1 MNLYTRPTK
10 FEIELFINNKLEK
23 KFEAEPPGM
32 FSKTVTSSATLN
44 EEIDFGKKKE
54 EEKDESKNKKLKK
67 NKIEDDEKKTLL
79 GDKNNN
85 ENDDEDE
92 ENNIKEKP
100 QEKEKE
106 KNFIDN
112 ELIEGVILLKTE
124 WEGRA
129 PDLPPT
135 KIEDKLEL
143 VNKQLEFKEF
153 IKKEYDIDYP
163 FDVNDPRNVASVQEM
178 KKEKLELMLKV
189 YYKEYLL
196 TYYDIYSKRHE
207 LLLKRLSKQSL
218 DKKRFPILESQI
230 EKSKELMEI
239 LEEIKEDEKNFSIEE
254 ETQWQKRV
262 KKSLEELKKKH
273 KGRILTDE
281 EYINYQKDKIAAMKK
296 DQVLRGAAGYFQIVS
311 QAEIIDNPVMLFK
324 EFFIRVFTR
333 SRKLAPIRVKPSPV
347 NIEKADKIKINI
359 HIVKGYNIP
368 IRINTPVQ
376 ANIDERKLY
385 AVTHNSIYRN
395 IFNQDDRRQEIFRNS
410 FGMQN
415 NIMNNSGPFSNNP
428 HSNHDSFSIGMN
440 NSRGFGPMGL
450 QGANPNFNNQMIN
463 PNNSNLSMYR
473 NMGGDRDDILN
484 QIHNISSIE
493 QNRINSFVEVKV
505 NYYDQEAVFRT
516 DSIESI
522 HPDYN
527 HQFEF
532 YIKPKDGKKTFTKEE
547 LSKCPGVFYFTLFD
561 EIKKEY
567 SITDKTNNIYIQK
580 NERKYLGSFNIPFAT
595 VFQNASILD
604 TICKVDIP
612 KAVFGYYSD
621 TTSIFNLDTGE
632 EEDANI
638 TERIEEDD
646 DDKFGGIQGLGN
658 LHHFAQRRK
667 QKIYEIKQIIN
678 PFVNSYVSLYIT
690 LDPIPSFSINEE
702 TDYVSGFEDN
712 GFLINATKWLINLKG
727 NAKFQNRKI
736 RFFAEN
742 FDGCSVFMPRYLKPD
757 GQMPYSQIFN
767 ENDENAIEK
776 VSKYV
781 SLIPFIEENQTWD
794 YAEEMPDCW
803 CTDNQFLDLGFGD
816 YEEHAVLLCNYFNYI
831 DKKQNTGCV
840 SYLCLGDAHP
850 EGSTVY
856 VIRLTPDFKEVEFWN
871 AKTGDCYYFEKTLI
885 NTKFLC
891 MTMSSQYK
899 NSKSNSNKICPLK
912 SVGAIVTFDNV
923 LINIQDETDP
933 SLIDFDL
940 NNQSFWLPFL
950 TDEARNRYFPEG
962 IKTVQKPIEYTP
974 PSEKDALSL
983 KEAIRD
989 YLKKVIR
996 EERAKTK
1003 GPGDKPLK
1011 TEGLN
1016 RINPNIERILEK
1028 YEIHSFNETRS
1039 VINYRRRKAGNA
1051 DREETKN
1058 KRHYLDELEKYQ
1070 KEIKDELMDKN
1081 NIYGFPINL
1090 SFTTMKEIWQQIKLT
1105 NVHLIGEDNCELN
1118 LSIYVDP
1125 LPSGVNSVWIFL
1137 AIVQNN

>member
-1 MNLYTRPTK
+1 
-10 FEIELFINNKLEK
+10 
-23 KFEAEPPGM
+23 
-32 FSKTVTSSATLN
+32 V
-44 EEIDFGKKKE
+44 
-54 EEKDESKNKKLKK
+54 
-67 NKIEDDEKKTLL
+67 
-79 GDKNNN
+79 
-85 ENDDEDE
+85 
-92 ENNIKEKP
+92 
-100 QEKEKE
+100 
-106 KNFIDN
+106 
-112 ELIEGVILLKTE
+112 
-124 WEGRA
+124 
-129 PDLPPT
+129 
-135 KIEDKLEL
+135 
-143 VNKQLEFKEF
+143 
-153 IKKEYDIDYP
+153 
-163 FDVNDPRNVASVQEM
+163 
-178 KKEKLELMLKV
+178 
-189 YYKEYLL
+189 
-196 TYYDIYSKRHE
+196 
-207 LLLKRLSKQSL
+207 
-218 DKKRFPILESQI
+218 
-230 EKSKELMEI
+230 
-239 LEEIKEDEKNFSIEE
+239 
-254 ETQWQKRV
+254 
-262 KKSLEELKKKH
+262 
-273 KGRILTDE
+273 
-281 EYINYQKDKIAAMKK
+281 MKK

-347 NIEKADKIKINI
+347 NIEKADKIKVNI

-368 IRINTPVQ
+368 IRINAPVQ
-376 ANIDERKLY
+376 ASIDERKLY

-395 IFNQDDRRQEIFRNS
+395 IFNQDDRRQEIFRNNS

-415 NIMNNSGPFSNNP
+415 NILNNSGPFSNNL
-428 HSNHDSFSIGMN
+428 HSNNESFSIGMN

-473 NMGGDRDDILN
+473 NMGGDRDDILR
-484 QIHNISSIE
+484 QIQNISSIE

-532 YIKPKDGKKTFTKEE
+532 YIKPKDGKKTFTREE
-547 LSKCPGVFYFTLFD
+547 LYKCPGVFYFTLYD

-567 SITDKTNNIYIQK
+567 SLSDKTNNIFIQK

-612 KAVFGYYSD
+612 KSVFGYYSD

-646 DDKFGGIQGLGN
+646 QDFQGIQGLGN

-667 QKIYEIKQIIN
+667 KKIYEIKQIIN

-712 GFLINATKWLINLKG
+712 GFLINATKWLNNLKSDV
-727 NAKFQNRKI
+727 KFQNRKI

-885 NTKFLC
+885 TTKFLC
-891 MTMSSQYK
+891 LPMSSQYK

-912 SVGAIVTFDNV
+912 SVGAIITFDNI

-940 NNQSFWLPFL
+940 NNQAFWLPFL

-962 IKTVQKPIEYTP
+962 IKTVQKPIEYVP
-974 PSEKDALSL
+974 PSENDALSL

-1039 VINYRRRKAGNA
+1039 GINYRRRKAGNA
-1051 DREETKN
+1051 DKEEMKN

-1137 AIVQNN
+1137 AILQNN